1 MTYRRDNFDPNLNN
15 LHNAMEYNSTSGK
28 PQVRVS
34 ISEGVEISGTVNIPG
49 IIQVQSSPEDPVDI
63 HIRQVGTSGILDVP
77 YLPIQGDITG
87 TVSIGSNGVVSL
99 SSDTL
104 TALERVTVDQGTNPW
119 IISKNSTANS
129 SDNPINVQFNNS
141 TIGVTGLFWQ
151 ATQPVSIASM
161 PSTPVTGDFWQA
173 TQPVSLTSL
182 PDSSVTIKN
191 ASLAVTGTFWQATQ
205 PVSIAS
211 MPSTPVTGTFW
222 QATQPVSGS
231 VSISSLPEVEIK
243 NDAGNPIPVSGNVT
257 ATITDVITVI
267 AEEDPGELYSFN
279 NHATNTNRGWTMDEV
294 MRPVVSFQNGSASAA
309 DIIKILEYE
318 IGNNNANQSTI
329 VYEWYE
335 GPLTIAGAA
344 IPAWTTFGVHSQ
356 YRVYQDKYSSNQGNT
371 FTVPTGTYQRHSGII
386 IGKNTSGDEGPANL
400 YGGSSRNMLT
410 LCMRRVD
417 NSTKLDVWFAFT
429 IRELS

>member
-1 MTYRRDNFDPNLNN
+1 MPILNP
-15 LHNAMEYNSTSGK
+15 NSTNYVHTSEPNTSDLTMAMAYDVDGK
-28 PQVRVS
+28 PVLRVDIGS
-34 ISEGVEISGTVNIPG
+34 DININGNVNIPG
-49 IIQVQSSPEDPVDI
+49 TVTVSSTPADPVHT
-63 HIRQVGTSGILDVP
+63 HITEVGTSGILAVP
-77 YLPIQGDITG
+77 YMPIGG
-87 TVSIGSNGVVSL
+87 TVTVQDGGGSI
-99 SSDTL
+99 
-104 TALERVTVDQGTNPW
+104 TVDGT
-119 IISKNSTANS
+119 
-129 SDNPINVQFNNS
+129 
-141 TIGVTGLFWQ
+141 
-151 ATQPVSIASM
+151 
-161 PSTPVTGDFWQA
+161 
-173 TQPVSLTSL
+173 
-182 PDSSVTIKN
+182 
-191 ASLAVTGTFWQATQ
+191 
-205 PVSIAS
+205 
-211 MPSTPVTGTFW
+211 
-222 QATQPVSGS
+222 
-231 VSISSLPEVEIK
+231 
-243 NDAGNPIPVSGNVT
+243 VT

-335 GPLTIAGAA
+335 GPLTISGAA

-371 FTVPTGTYQRHSGII
+371 FTVPAGTYQRHSGII

-400 YGGSSRNMLT
+400 HGGGSPNMLT

-429 IRELS
+429 VKELT